1 MGATVENIY
10 PELSDEDLHKNATKT
25 FGKRTFKIN
34 PEKQL
39 CFGHK
44 GMDSCSGDS
53 GGPIIC
59 KSPESDKD
67 HEFYLAGVVSYGVDS
82 TRKTF
87 DKDGK
92 PQTIKLKCGKKM
104 YLEYILQSPIML

>member
-1 MGATVENIY
+1 MKKDAQMGLVRHVETEECEGALHMATVENIY

-25 FGKRTFKIN
+25 FGRRTFKIN

-59 KSPESDKD
+59 KAPESDKD
-67 HEFYLAGVVSYGVDS
+67 HEFYLAGEVTS
-82 TRKTF
+82 K
-87 DKDGK
+87 
-92 PQTIKLKCGKKM
+92 
-104 YLEYILQSPIML
+104 IL